1 MTTTNEVVREAEL
14 RERITPQLVNLDRH
28 SGSSWTITV
37 LLDGRYFTVERARP
51 DFPAI
56 SDDAALKLP
65 TTPQGEDALRTRRA
79 ELVRDDT
86 LEGASPDR
94 GCEFRLISSMQANG
108 VVTFGYAWRQYRQY
122 CRIADAE
129 PTTPA
134 YHRALRRFTEA
145 WLRLDQLLQPE

>member
-1 MTTTNEVVREAEL
+1 MTTTDEAVREAEL
-14 RERITPQLVNLDRH
+14 KERITPQLVNLDKH
-28 SGSSWTITV
+28 GGSSWTITI
-37 LLDGRYFTVERARP
+37 LLDGRYFTVKRARP

-56 SDDAALKLP
+56 SDDAELRLP
-65 TTPQGEDALRTRRA
+65 TTPQGEDALRTRRV

-94 GCEFRLISSMQANG
+94 GCELRLIWLMQAKG
-108 VVTFGYAWRQYRQY
+108 VVRFDYAWRQYRQY

-129 PTTPA
+129 PTNPA
-134 YHRALRRFTEA
+134 YHHALKRFTEA